1 MNREKARQILG
12 ENATEEQVTNFL
24 NEWHNSKKEEQKQY
38 ETQLNELQS
47 KINQYSDYDDI
58 KAKLD
63 EINKANMTEQE
74 KMEQQ
79 RKEIETN
86 LANSRKIYNKAKA
99 MEILAGE
106 NVDEKIIDSLV
117 TDNLDTTLATINALK
132 TNLTAIKDG
141 VAKNTKESLTT
152 LDLTPTMTNVP
163 QNDVMTMEKF
173 MDLAAEEQEKFVNE
187 HPTEF
192 GNLK

>member
-24 NEWHNSKKEEQKQY
+24 NEWHNEKKAETKQY
-38 ETQLNELQS
+38 ETQLNELQN

-63 EINKANMTEQE
+63 EINKANMSEQE
-74 KMEQQ
+74 KLEEQ
-79 RKEIETN
+79 RKEIANN
-86 LANSRKIYNKAKA
+86 LSNSRKIYNKAKA

-117 TDNLDTTLATINALK
+117 TDNLETTMATINALK
-132 TNLTAIKDG
+132 TNLTTIKDS
-141 VAKNTKESLTT
+141 VANKTKESLST
-152 LDLTPTMTNVP
+152 LDLTPTMSNVP
-163 QNDVMTMEKF
+163 QDNTMTMEKF
-173 MDLAAEEQEKFVNE
+173 FSLSAEEQEKFVTE

-192 GNLK
+192 ENLK

>member
-12 ENATEEQVTNFL
+12 ENTTEEQVTNFL

-38 ETQLNELQS
+38 ETQLNELQN

-173 MDLAAEEQEKFVNE
+173 MDLSAEEQDKFVNE

-192 GNLK
+192 QNLK

>member
-38 ETQLNELQS
+38 ETQLSELQN

-173 MDLAAEEQEKFVNE
+173 MDLSAEEQEKFVNE
-187 HPTEF
+187 HPIEF

>member
-38 ETQLNELQS
+38 ETQLNELQN

-63 EINKANMTEQE
+63 EINKANMSEQE
-74 KMEQQ
+74 KLEEQ
-79 RKEIETN
+79 RKEIANN
-86 LANSRKIYNKAKA
+86 LSNSRKIYNKAKA

-173 MDLAAEEQEKFVNE
+173 MDLSAEEQEKFVNE

>member
-1 MNREKARQILG
+1 MDRIKARQILG
-12 ENATEEQVTNFL
+12 ENSTDEQVTNFL

-47 KINQYSDYDDI
+47 KISDYDDI

-74 KMEQQ
+74 KMEEQ
-79 RKEIETN
+79 RKEIATN
-86 LANSRKIYNKAKA
+86 LSNSRKIYNKAKA

-117 TDNLDTTLATINALK
+117 TDNLETTLATINALK

-152 LDLTPTMTNVP
+152 LDLTPTITNVP
-163 QNDVMTMEKF
+163 QNDVMTMDKF
-173 MDLAAEEQEKFVNE
+173 MDLSAEEQDKFVNE

-192 GNLK
+192 QNLK

>member
-1 MNREKARQILG
+1 
-12 ENATEEQVTNFL
+12 
-24 NEWHNSKKEEQKQY
+24 
-38 ETQLNELQS
+38 
-47 KINQYSDYDDI
+47 
-58 KAKLD
+58 
-63 EINKANMTEQE
+63 MTEQE
-74 KMEQQ
+74 KMEEQ
-79 RKEIETN
+79 RKEIATN
-86 LANSRKIYNKAKA
+86 LSNSRKIYNKAKA

-117 TDNLDTTLATINALK
+117 TDNLETTLATINALK

-163 QNDVMTMEKF
+163 QNNVMTMDKF
-173 MDLAAEEQEKFVNE
+173 MDLSAEEQDKFVNE

-192 GNLK
+192 QNLK

>member
-24 NEWHNSKKEEQKQY
+24 NEWHNEKKAETKQY
-38 ETQLNELQS
+38 ETQLNELQD

-63 EINKANMTEQE
+63 EINKANMSEQE
-74 KMEQQ
+74 KLEEQ
-79 RKEIETN
+79 RKEIANN
-86 LANSRKIYNKAKA
+86 LSNSRKIYNKAKA

-117 TDNLDTTLATINALK
+117 TDNLETTLATINALK
-132 TNLTAIKDG
+132 TNLTTIKDS
-141 VAKNTKESLTT
+141 VANKTKESLST
-152 LDLTPTMTNVP
+152 LDLTPTMSNVP
-163 QNDVMTMEKF
+163 QDTMTMDKF
-173 MDLAAEEQEKFVNE
+173 LDLSAEEQNKFVTE

-192 GNLK
+192 NNLK

>member
-38 ETQLNELQS
+38 ETQLSELQS

-74 KMEQQ
+74 KMEEQ

-86 LANSRKIYNKAKA
+86 LSNSRKIYNKAKA

-117 TDNLDTTLATINALK
+117 TDNLETTLATINALK

-163 QNDVMTMEKF
+163 QNDVMTMDKF
-173 MDLAAEEQEKFVNE
+173 MDLSAEEQDKFVNE

-192 GNLK
+192 QNLK

>member
-141 VAKNTKESLTT
+141 VAKNTKETLTT

-173 MDLAAEEQEKFVNE
+173 MDLSAEEQDKFVNE

-192 GNLK
+192 QNLK

>member
-24 NEWHNSKKEEQKQY
+24 NEWHNEKKAETKQY
-38 ETQLNELQS
+38 ETQLNELQN

-63 EINKANMTEQE
+63 EINKANMSEQE
-74 KMEQQ
+74 KLEEQ
-79 RKEIETN
+79 RKEIANN
-86 LANSRKIYNKAKA
+86 LSNSRKIYNKAKA

-117 TDNLDTTLATINALK
+117 TDNLETTMATINALK
-132 TNLTAIKDG
+132 TNLTTIKDS
-141 VAKNTKESLTT
+141 VASKTKESLST
-152 LDLTPTMTNVP
+152 LDLTPTMSNVP
-163 QNDVMTMEKF
+163 QDNTMTMEKF
-173 MDLAAEEQEKFVNE
+173 FSLSAEEQEKFVTE

-192 GNLK
+192 ENLK

>member
-24 NEWHNSKKEEQKQY
+24 NEWHNEKKAETKQY
-38 ETQLNELQS
+38 ETQLNELQD
-47 KINQYSDYDDI
+47 KINQYSDYEDI

-63 EINKANMTEQE
+63 EINKANMSEQE
-74 KMEQQ
+74 KLEEQ
-79 RKEIETN
+79 RKEIANN
-86 LANSRKIYNKAKA
+86 LSNSRKIYNKAKA

-117 TDNLDTTLATINALK
+117 TDNLETTLANINALK
-132 TNLTAIKDG
+132 TNLTTIKDS
-141 VAKNTKESLTT
+141 VANKTKESLST

-173 MDLAAEEQEKFVNE
+173 MDLSAEEQEKFVTE

-192 GNLK
+192 ENLK

>member
-1 MNREKARQILG
+1 MDRIKARQIIG
-12 ENATEEQVTNFL
+12 ENATDEQVTNFL
-24 NEWHNSKKEEQKQY
+24 NEWHNSRKEEQKQY

-47 KINQYSDYDDI
+47 KISDYDDI
-58 KAKLD
+58 KTKLD

-74 KMEQQ
+74 KMEEQ
-79 RKEIETN
+79 RKEIATN
-86 LANSRKIYNKAKA
+86 LSNSRKIYNKAKA

-117 TDNLDTTLATINALK
+117 TDNLETTLATINALK

-163 QNDVMTMEKF
+163 QNNVMTMDKF
-173 MDLAAEEQEKFVNE
+173 MDLSAKEQDKFVNE

-192 GNLK
+192 QNLK

>member
-24 NEWHNSKKEEQKQY
+24 NEWHNEKKAETKQY
-38 ETQLNELQS
+38 ETQLNELQD

-63 EINKANMTEQE
+63 EINKANMSEQE
-74 KMEQQ
+74 KLEEQ
-79 RKEIETN
+79 RKEIANN
-86 LANSRKIYNKAKA
+86 LSNSRKIYNKAKA

-117 TDNLDTTLATINALK
+117 TDNLETTLATINALK
-132 TNLTAIKDG
+132 TNLTTIKDS
-141 VAKNTKESLTT
+141 VANKTKESLST
-152 LDLTPTMTNVP
+152 LNLTPTMSNVP
-163 QNDVMTMEKF
+163 QDNTMTIEKF
-173 MDLAAEEQEKFVNE
+173 FSLSAEEQEKFVTE

-192 GNLK
+192 ENLK

>member
-38 ETQLNELQS
+38 ETQLNELQN

-63 EINKANMTEQE
+63 EINEANMTEQQ

-173 MDLAAEEQEKFVNE
+173 MDLSAEEQEKFVNE

>member
-24 NEWHNSKKEEQKQY
+24 NEWHNEKKAETKQY
-38 ETQLNELQS
+38 ETQLNELQD

-63 EINKANMTEQE
+63 EINKANMSEQE
-74 KMEQQ
+74 KLEEQ
-79 RKEIETN
+79 RKEIANN
-86 LANSRKIYNKAKA
+86 LSNSRKIYNKAKA

-117 TDNLDTTLATINALK
+117 TDNLETTLATINALK
-132 TNLTAIKDG
+132 TNLTTIKDS
-141 VAKNTKESLTT
+141 VANKTKESLST
-152 LDLTPTMTNVP
+152 LNLTPTMSNVP
-163 QNDVMTMEKF
+163 QDNTMTMEKF
-173 MDLAAEEQEKFVNE
+173 FSLSAEEQEKFVTE

-192 GNLK
+192 ENLK

>member
-38 ETQLNELQS
+38 ETQLNELQN

-99 MEILAGE
+99 LEILAGE

-173 MDLAAEEQEKFVNE
+173 MDLSAEEQDKFVNE

-192 GNLK
+192 QNLK

>member
-24 NEWHNSKKEEQKQY
+24 NEWHNEKKAETKQY
-38 ETQLNELQS
+38 ETQLNELQN

-63 EINKANMTEQE
+63 EINKANMSEQE
-74 KMEQQ
+74 KLEEQ
-79 RKEIETN
+79 RKEIANN
-86 LANSRKIYNKAKA
+86 LSNSRKIYNKAKA

-117 TDNLDTTLATINALK
+117 TDNLETTMATINALK
-132 TNLTAIKDG
+132 TNLTTIKDS
-141 VAKNTKESLTT
+141 VANKTKESLST
-152 LDLTPTMTNVP
+152 LDLTPTMSNVP
-163 QNDVMTMEKF
+163 QDNKMTMEKF
-173 MDLAAEEQEKFVNE
+173 FSLSAEEQEKFVTE

-192 GNLK
+192 ENLK

>member
-38 ETQLNELQS
+38 ETQLNELQN

-173 MDLAAEEQEKFVNE
+173 MDLSAEEQEKFVNE

>member
-38 ETQLNELQS
+38 ETQLSELQS

-173 MDLAAEEQEKFVNE
+173 MDLSAEEQEKFVNE

>member
-1 MNREKARQILG
+1 MNREMAREILG
-12 ENATEEQVTNFL
+12 ENATEEQITNLL
-24 NEWHNSKKEEQKQY
+24 NQWHIDES
-38 ETQLNELQS
+38 S
-47 KINQYSDYDDI
+47 KIKELENQVNDLSKQNKKYSDYDEI

-74 KMEQQ
+74 KMEEQ
-79 RKEIETN
+79 RKEIATN
-86 LANSRKIYNKAKA
+86 LSNSRKIYNKAKA

-117 TDNLDTTLATINALK
+117 TDNLETTLATINALK

-163 QNDVMTMEKF
+163 QNDVMTMDKF
-173 MDLAAEEQEKFVNE
+173 MDLTAEEQDKFVNE

-192 GNLK
+192 QNLK

>member
-38 ETQLNELQS
+38 ETQLNELQN

-163 QNDVMTMEKF
+163 QNNTMTMDSF
-173 MDLAAEEQEKFVNE
+173 LDLSAEEQVKFMNE

-192 GNLK
+192 SNLK

>member
-24 NEWHNSKKEEQKQY
+24 NEWHNEKKAETKQY
-38 ETQLNELQS
+38 ETQLNELQD

-63 EINKANMTEQE
+63 EINKANMSEQE
-74 KMEQQ
+74 KLEEQ
-79 RKEIETN
+79 RKEIANN
-86 LANSRKIYNKAKA
+86 LSNSRKIYNKAKA

-117 TDNLDTTLATINALK
+117 TDNLETTLSTINALK
-132 TNLTAIKDG
+132 TNLTTIKDS
-141 VAKNTKESLTT
+141 VANKTKESLST
-152 LDLTPTMTNVP
+152 LNLTPTMSNVP
-163 QNDVMTMEKF
+163 QDNTMTMEKF
-173 MDLAAEEQEKFVNE
+173 FSLSAEEQEKFVTE

-192 GNLK
+192 ENLK

>member
-141 VAKNTKESLTT
+141 VAKNTKETLTT

-173 MDLAAEEQEKFVNE
+173 MDLSAEEQEKFVNE

>member
-74 KMEQQ
+74 KMEEQ
-79 RKEIETN
+79 RKEIATN
-86 LANSRKIYNKAKA
+86 LSNSRKIYNKAKA

-117 TDNLDTTLATINALK
+117 TDNLETTLATINALK

-163 QNDVMTMEKF
+163 QNDVMTMDKF
-173 MDLAAEEQEKFVNE
+173 MDLSAEEQDKFVNE

-192 GNLK
+192 QNLK

>member
-173 MDLAAEEQEKFVNE
+173 MDLSAEEQEKFVNE

>member
-38 ETQLNELQS
+38 EAQLNELQS

-58 KAKLD
+58 KSKLD

-74 KMEQQ
+74 KMEEQ
-79 RKEIETN
+79 RKEIATN
-86 LANSRKIYNKAKA
+86 LSNSRKIYNKAKA

-117 TDNLDTTLATINALK
+117 TDNLETTLATINALK

-163 QNDVMTMEKF
+163 QNDVMTMDKF
-173 MDLAAEEQEKFVNE
+173 MNLSAEEQDKFVNE

-192 GNLK
+192 QNLK

>member
-24 NEWHNSKKEEQKQY
+24 NEWHNEKKAETKQY
-38 ETQLNELQS
+38 ETQLNELQD

-63 EINKANMTEQE
+63 EINKANMSEQE
-74 KMEQQ
+74 KLEEQ
-79 RKEIETN
+79 RKEIANN
-86 LANSRKIYNKAKA
+86 LSNSRKIYNKAKA

-117 TDNLDTTLATINALK
+117 TDNLETTLATINALK
-132 TNLTAIKDG
+132 TNLTTIKDS
-141 VAKNTKESLTT
+141 VANKTKESLST
-152 LDLTPTMTNVP
+152 LDLTPTMSNVP
-163 QNDVMTMEKF
+163 QDTMTMDKF
-173 MDLAAEEQEKFVNE
+173 LDLSAEEQNKFMNE

-192 GNLK
+192 NNLK

>member
-38 ETQLNELQS
+38 ETQLNELQN

-79 RKEIETN
+79 RKEIEIN

-173 MDLAAEEQEKFVNE
+173 MDLSAEEQEKFVNE

>member
-38 ETQLNELQS
+38 ETQLNELQN
-47 KINQYSDYDDI
+47 KINQYSDYDNI

-173 MDLAAEEQEKFVNE
+173 MDLSAEEQDKFVNE

-192 GNLK
+192 QNLK

>member
-38 ETQLNELQS
+38 EIQLNELQN

-63 EINKANMTEQE
+63 EINEANMTEQQ

-173 MDLAAEEQEKFVNE
+173 MDLSAEEQEKFVNE

>member
-38 ETQLNELQS
+38 ETQLNELQN

-141 VAKNTKESLTT
+141 VAKNTKETLTT

-173 MDLAAEEQEKFVNE
+173 MDLSAEEQEKFVNE